1 MDNML
6 EDMLH
11 RESIEM
17 SEPSHHVP
25 HVHSL
30 SGRSALVCTFID
42 VHPACSFL
50 LLSHSCISLW
60 FYKCTSRRRVRRHT
74 CHNPTLGQKLHVMKQ
89 SRSSMC
95 RLLRLMVRLMMTSLE
110 FLSPSTTRILFPE
123 STSTRVGASLGMQA
137 LCIGR
142 ESSA

>member
-50 LLSHSCISLW
+50 LVSHSCISCGSTNALVAAA
-60 FYKCTSRRRVRRHT
+60 F
-74 CHNPTLGQKLHVMKQ
+74 GDIHV
-89 SRSSMC
+89 
-95 RLLRLMVRLMMTSLE
+95 
-110 FLSPSTTRILFPE
+110 TTRH
-123 STSTRVGASLGMQA
+123 
-137 LCIGR
+137 
-142 ESSA
+142 SAKNSMS